1 MNPGPDATDD
11 PAPQT
16 PEQVADWLR
25 SRRVTEVECLVAD
38 MSGVAR
44 GKILPTEKYLSS
56 AADGGLR
63 LPESIFLQTVTGDF
77 VDSDIMDDTEPDLIL
92 HPDPATLRLVPWYGE
107 PTGQIICDAF
117 HRDGSE
123 SEIAPRAVLK
133 RVLRMYEERG
143 WKPIVAPELEFYLCK
158 KNIDPDYPLEPPVGK
173 SGRPETGRQSYGID
187 AVNEFDP
194 IFEDMYDWC
203 DAQGLDVDT
212 LIHESGA
219 AQVEINFIHGDALS
233 LADQVFMFKR
243 TVRNAALRHD
253 IYATFMAKPH
263 QNEPGS
269 AMHIHQSVIGTANGE
284 NLFSTPDGEDTPLFR
299 AHVAGLQKHLHD
311 AMALLGPNVNSYR
324 RLVKDYAAPINTHWG
339 HENRTV
345 GLRVPA
351 SRPHSRR
358 VENRIPGAD
367 ANPYL
372 ALAASLVCGW
382 IGMVDELEPTAPLQ
396 KNAYTVKSQRLP
408 RHLLDA
414 LGNLRGSRA
423 LRDALGDTFVSVFLE
438 VKAAEHT
445 AYQQVISAWEREH
458 LLLNV

>member
-1 MNPGPDATDD
+1 MTTEAGPEGASDVPG
-11 PAPQT
+11 
-16 PEQVADWLR
+16 WLR
-25 SRRVTEVECLVAD
+25 RNRVSEVECLVAD

-44 GKILPTEKYLSS
+44 GKILPTEKFLAS

-63 LPESIFLQTVTGDF
+63 LPESIFIQTVTGDF
-77 VDSDIMDDTEPDLIL
+77 VDSTVMDDTEPDLIL
-92 HPDPATLRLVPWYGE
+92 QPDPATMRRVPWYDE
-107 PTGQIICDAF
+107 PTGQVICDAF

-133 RVLRMYEERG
+133 RVLRLYADRG

-158 KNIDPDYPLEPPVGK
+158 KNLDPDYPLEPPIGK
-173 SGRPETGRQSYGID
+173 SGRAETGRQSYGID

-194 IFEDMYDWC
+194 VFEDMYDWC
-203 DAQGLDVDT
+203 EAQGLDVDT
-212 LIHESGA
+212 LIHEGGA
-219 AQVEINFIHGDALS
+219 AQVEINFDHGDALW

-243 TVRNAALRHD
+243 TVRQAALKHG

-269 AMHIHQSVIGTANGE
+269 AMHIHQSVVSTETGE
-284 NLFSTPDGEDTPLFR
+284 NLFSTPEGEDTPLFM
-299 AHVAGLQKHLHD
+299 AHIAGLQKYLHD
-311 AMALLGPNVNSYR
+311 AMPLLGPNVNSYR

-339 HENRTV
+339 RENRTV

-358 VENRIPGAD
+358 IENRIPGAD

-382 IGMVDELEPTAPLQ
+382 LGMTEALEPTAPLE
-396 KNAYTVKSQRLP
+396 KNAYSVKSQRLP
-408 RHLLDA
+408 RHLLDSMYEM
-414 LGNLRGSRA
+414 RRSSA
-423 LRDALGDTFVSVFLE
+423 LREALGDTFVTVYLE
-438 VKAAEHT
+438 VKAAEHE
-445 AYQQVISAWEREH
+445 AYQQVISAWERQH

>member
-1 MNPGPDATDD
+1 MGD
-11 PAPQT
+11 PT
-16 PEQVADWLR
+16 LTADGLAGWLR
-25 SRRVTEVECLVAD
+25 ARRVTEVECFVAD

-44 GKILPTEKYLSS
+44 GKILPTEKFLSS
-56 AADGGLR
+56 SADGGLR

-77 VDSDIMDDTEPDLIL
+77 VDSEIMDDTEPDLIL
-92 HPDPATLRLVPWYGE
+92 RPDPTTLQLVPWYDE
-107 PTGQIICDAF
+107 PTAQVICDAF

-123 SEIAPRAVLK
+123 SAIAPRS
-133 RVLRMYEERG
+133 VLRKVLRLYADRG
-143 WKPIVAPELEFYLCK
+143 WKPVVAPELEFYLCK
-158 KNIDPDYPLEPPVGK
+158 KNIDPDYPLEPPIGK

-203 DAQGLDVDT
+203 EAQGLDVDT
-212 LIHESGA
+212 LIHEGGA
-219 AQVEINFIHGDALS
+219 AQVEINFDHGDPMA
-233 LADQVFMFKR
+233 LADQTFSFKR
-243 TVRNAALRHD
+243 TVRQAALKHGV
-253 IYATFMAKPH
+253 YATFMAKPH
-263 QNEPGS
+263 QFEPGS
-269 AMHIHQSVIGTANGE
+269 AMHIHQSVVSLETGE
-284 NLFSTPDGEDTPLFR
+284 TLFATPEGEDTALFR
-299 AHVAGLQKHLHD
+299 AHIAGLQKYLHD
-311 AMALLGPNVNSYR
+311 AMPLLGPNVNSYR
-324 RLVKDYAAPINTHWG
+324 RLVKDFAAPINTHWG

-351 SRPHSRR
+351 SRPHARR
-358 VENRIPGAD
+358 IENRIPGAD

-382 IGMVDELEPTAPLQ
+382 LGMVDELEPTPPLQ

-414 LGNLRGSRA
+414 LYAMRGSKA
-423 LRDALGDTFVSVFLE
+423 LREALGDDFVTIFLE
-438 VKAAEHT
+438 VKQAEHA

>member
-1 MNPGPDATDD
+1 MEAGANATDD
-11 PAPQT
+11 PAPTT
-16 PEQVADWLR
+16 PEEVADWLR

-56 AADGGLR
+56 AGDGGLR

-77 VDSDIMDDTEPDLIL
+77 VDSEIMDDTEPDLIL
-92 HPDPATLRLVPWYGE
+92 QPDPATLRLVPWYGE
-107 PTGQIICDAF
+107 PTAQIICDAF
-117 HRDGSE
+117 HRDGAE

-143 WKPIVAPELEFYLCK
+143 WKPIVAPELEFFLCK
-158 KNIDPDYPLEPPVGK
+158 KNLDPDYPLEPPVGK

-219 AQVEINFIHGDALS
+219 AQVEINFIHGDPLW

-269 AMHIHQSVIGTANGE
+269 AMHIHQSVVSTATGE

-299 AHVAGLQKHLHD
+299 AHIAGLQKYLHD

-367 ANPYL
+367 ANAYL

-382 IGMVDELEPTAPLQ
+382 LGMVDELEPTAPLQ

-414 LGNLRGSRA
+414 LSNLRGSRA

-438 VKAAEHT
+438 VKAAEHA

>member
-1 MNPGPDATDD
+1 MEAGANATDD
-11 PAPQT
+11 PAPTT
-16 PEQVADWLR
+16 PEEVADWLR

-56 AADGGLR
+56 AGDGGLR

-77 VDSDIMDDTEPDLIL
+77 VDSEIMDDTEPDLIL
-92 HPDPATLRLVPWYGE
+92 RPDPATLRLVPWYNE
-107 PTGQIICDAF
+107 PTAQIICDAF
-117 HRDGSE
+117 HRDGAE

-133 RVLRMYEERG
+133 RVLRLYEERG
-143 WKPIVAPELEFYLCK
+143 WKPIVAPELEFFLCK
-158 KNIDPDYPLEPPVGK
+158 KNLDPDYPLEPPVGK

-219 AQVEINFIHGDALS
+219 AQVEINFIHGDPLW

-243 TVRNAALRHD
+243 TVRNAALSHD

-269 AMHIHQSVIGTANGE
+269 AMHIHQSIVSTTTGE

-299 AHVAGLQKHLHD
+299 AHIAGLQKYLHD

-367 ANPYL
+367 ANAYL

-382 IGMVDELEPTAPLQ
+382 LGMVDGLEPTAPLQ

-414 LGNLRGSRA
+414 LSNLRGSRA

-438 VKAAEHT
+438 VKAAEHA

>member
-1 MNPGPDATDD
+1 LAPGASGTDD
-11 PAPQT
+11 PAPST
-16 PEQVADWLR
+16 PEEVADWLR

-77 VDSDIMDDTEPDLIL
+77 VDSEIMDDTEPDLIL
-92 HPDPATLRLVPWYGE
+92 RPDPATLRLVPWYDE
-107 PTGQIICDAF
+107 PTAQIICDAF
-117 HRDGSE
+117 HRDGAE

-143 WKPIVAPELEFYLCK
+143 WRPIVAPELEFFLCK
-158 KNIDPDYPLEPPVGK
+158 KNLDPDYPLEPPVGK

-219 AQVEINFIHGDALS
+219 AQVEINFIHGDPLW

-243 TVRNAALRHD
+243 TVRNAALSHD

-269 AMHIHQSVIGTANGE
+269 AMHIHQSVVSTETGE
-284 NLFSTPDGEDTPLFR
+284 NLFSTPEGEDTALFR
-299 AHVAGLQKHLHD
+299 AHIAGLQKHLHD

-367 ANPYL
+367 ANAYL

-382 IGMVDELEPTAPLQ
+382 LGMVEELEPTAPLQ

-414 LGNLRGSRA
+414 LGNLRASRA
-423 LRDALGDTFVSVFLE
+423 LREALGDTFVSVFLE
-438 VKAAEHT
+438 VKAAEHA